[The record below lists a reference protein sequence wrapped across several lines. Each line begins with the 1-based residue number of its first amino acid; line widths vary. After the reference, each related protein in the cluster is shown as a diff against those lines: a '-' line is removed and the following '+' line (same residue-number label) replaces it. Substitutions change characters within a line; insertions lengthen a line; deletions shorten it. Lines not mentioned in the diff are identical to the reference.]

1 MSECPSNFDSEQV
14 VPVAGGSIEVCD
26 GREAETQN
34 KERQQATESKI
45 KEDASNAFFGFSN
58 KRKWTHRAPAVSEC
72 PSNFDSELVVPVAGG
87 SIEDCDGREA
97 ETQNKKRQQAT
108 ESKIKED
115 VSNAFFGL
123 SKKK

>member
-45 KEDASNAFFGFSN
+45 KEDASNAFFGFSKKKN
-58 KRKWTHRAPAVSEC
+58 EGLTGLRLCLSAHQIVTVNWLFLS
-72 PSNFDSELVVPVAGG
+72 LVV
-87 SIEDCDGREA
+87 RL
-97 ETQNKKRQQAT
+97 
-108 ESKIKED
+108 KIVMDEKQKLRIRKD
-115 VSNAFFGL
+115 NRPLNPKSRRMCRML
-123 SKKK
+123 SLV